1 MKRKVVT
8 SSTNGRE
15 PSRTEATDGV
25 AVVLSLQLDAG
36 LFWMTL
42 LVVAQPV
49 TLDSRRFR
57 GSLPAGHNG
66 GAVKW
71 LELKNRS

>member
-1 MKRKVVT
+1 MTT
-8 SSTNGRE
+8 STSGRE
-15 PSRTEATDGV
+15 RSRTEATDGV
-25 AVVLSLQLDAG
+25 AVVLRLQLDGG

-66 GAVKW
+66 GAVKR
-71 LELKNRS
+71 LKLKNRS